1 LDGLRVMT
9 GVERRINGL
18 LVVFLEFSKT
28 VEG

>member
-1 LDGLRVMT
+1 MT